1 MKCSLCHTEVEV
13 GTEVCPNCTADI
25 VVDEMPV
32 AAKVENKKKVE
43 STEGL
48 SRSTKIIVAV
58 ASLLIIGVAG
68 VLGLPKLLQGNS
80 TPENFA
86 NPGEVFKY
94 LEVDCELGQ
103 PQDSVDQGTGA
114 PYTIVTCGQDYF
126 ALTLD
131 KPETAKKAAEIASA
145 SMPATYHMYTL
156 ANSIV
161 VSTTAASAKL
171 VDAHPELVLVK

>member
-32 AAKVENKKKVE
+32 SANLAKKKVE
-43 STEGL
+43 PSDGL
-48 SRSTKIIVAV
+48 SKSTKIIVAV
-58 ASLLIIGVAG
+58 ASILIIAVAG
-68 VLGLPKLLQGNS
+68 VFGIPKLIGNS
-80 TPENFA
+80 TPESFA
-86 NPGEVFKY
+86 DPSEVFKY
-94 LEVDCELGQ
+94 LEVDCALGQ
-103 PQDSVDQGTGA
+103 PQESVDQGTGA

-131 KPETAKKAAEIASA
+131 KAETATKAAEIASV
-145 SMPATYHMYTL
+145 SMPETYHMYTL

-161 VSTTAASAKL
+161 VSTTTASAAL
-171 VDAHPELVLVK
+171 VEAHPELVLIK